1 MNRNHFGD
9 GKYIFFKKSITTHN
23 SNSLRYAKNIRVYL
37 EGAKYVQAGTAE
49 FQRNMRVHVH
59 KARTGL
65 KIQIQL
71 SNIWR
76 FRSQKLTLYD
86 VQAVSDSK
94 KEDLNLCIHFA
105 SIPNQMLFTEYIIRF
120 IVQFILVST
129 PPFEWNFQIKFGS

>member
-1 MNRNHFGD
+1 MEVDKAMNRNHFGD

-65 KIQIQL
+65 KIQIQTFKHL
-71 SNIWR
+71 TISFTKTYSIRCSSSER
-76 FRSQKLTLYD
+76 FKKGSFKPLCTFCIYSQPD
-86 VQAVSDSK
+86 VVHRIYYSFYCAIYSGF
-94 KEDLNLCIHFA
+94 NTTI
-105 SIPNQMLFTEYIIRF
+105 
-120 IVQFILVST
+120 
-129 PPFEWNFQIKFGS
+129 